1 MLVSILFFGVLPLYS
16 ALLAVTRLFVF
27 FFSLPLIFLSS
38 LTLALVRR
46 WLQSLSVWEDCEV
59 VALYDLGSLK
69 GWAQFTHLQL
79 VGSFIVCFLFSNSS
93 MSYLELDGIRSASD
107 SYILVGDTNR
117 IQRALV
123 ASFALRCV
131 PRHMMVGELH
141 DKSPGDVASW
151 CGALKLRV
159 RRVVNDG
166 EWWMG
171 MLPVRLHSS
180 CLLVVMPGWHIFCIY
195 Y

>member
-1 MLVSILFFGVLPLYS
+1 
-16 ALLAVTRLFVF
+16 
-27 FFSLPLIFLSS
+27 
-38 LTLALVRR
+38 
-46 WLQSLSVWEDCEV
+46 
-59 VALYDLGSLK
+59 
-69 GWAQFTHLQL
+69 
-79 VGSFIVCFLFSNSS
+79 
-93 MSYLELDGIRSASD
+93 MSYLELDGIRSPSD

-166 EWWMG
+166 EW
-171 MLPVRLHSS
+171 
-180 CLLVVMPGWHIFCIY
+180 
-195 Y
+195 